1 MSKETIIGK
10 GKKKKKKMFSSYQF
24 GRIIFNVLQLH
35 VNSAT
40 QPKLSLYYTCV
51 IKALNEEVYWRYLG

>member
-1 MSKETIIGK
+1 MIKETIIGK
-10 GKKKKKKMFSSYQF
+10 ERVKKKKKKISTYQF
-24 GRIIFNVLQLH
+24 GGINFNVLQLH

-40 QPKLSLYYTCV
+40 QSKLSLYTFA

>member
-1 MSKETIIGK
+1 MSKEKIIGK
-10 GKKKKKKMFSSYQF
+10 GKKKKKMISSYQF
-24 GRIIFNVLQLH
+24 GQIIFNVLQLH

-40 QPKLSLYYTCV
+40 QPMLSLYTCV